1 MSALPRLRSVPTR
14 SGLPNVEI
22 NGVPYHSAYDPRRE
36 AQKFYGQYTIEKA
49 DVILHFGWGLGYC
62 AEILEQRMGPAA
74 RVIVFEPD
82 EELFRL
88 YSSQPDNQAALKDPR
103 FQFVVGSRICHFFD
117 QWVFDGCQ
125 ETDNFLWLIWPGAHE
140 SHAVTEASLMESFRI
155 RLRDRAANLLT
166 HFQNGK
172 TYFENVL
179 TNSRYQCDADA
190 GSLFGRFT
198 FRIPFPN

>member
-36 AQKFYGQYTIEKA
+36 AQKFYGQYSIAKA

-62 AEILEQRMGPAA
+62 AEILGQQMGPAA

-88 YSSQPDNQAALKDPR
+88 YSSQLDNQAALKDPR

-117 QWVFDGCQ
+117 QWMFDVCQ
-125 ETDNFLWLIWPGAHE
+125 ETDNFLWLIWPAAHE
-140 SHAVTEASLMESFRI
+140 SHALTEASLMESF
-155 RLRDRAANLLT
+155 
-166 HFQNGK
+166 
-172 TYFENVL
+172 
-179 TNSRYQCDADA
+179 
-190 GSLFGRFT
+190 
-198 FRIPFPN
+198 